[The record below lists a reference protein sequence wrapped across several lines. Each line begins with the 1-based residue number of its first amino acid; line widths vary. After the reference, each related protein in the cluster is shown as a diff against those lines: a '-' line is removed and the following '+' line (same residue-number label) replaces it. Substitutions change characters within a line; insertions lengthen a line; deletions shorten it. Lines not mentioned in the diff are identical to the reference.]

1 MASTNGLPV
10 PTLSSANNPPADFL
24 ALANAVDAAYGG
36 KVANTAALPAAGAF
50 LGQKLWVIDKKAFAR
65 WNGATWTI
73 RPDAVGLFYKADAG
87 SVVFTKTANGTA
99 QVKAGTIIEI
109 GGGFAEFATAT
120 SITMPT
126 LTAGTD
132 YFIYAVTDGTV
143 QAVAAT
149 GIWPSAVASP
159 PANSRLIGG
168 FHYAAGG
175 NAAAQAGGNTTAQ
188 INEYSFWDLK
198 FKPSAVDPR
207 GMTLVSGMFWSDIY
221 MLNRDPQTYGT
232 SRNAQ
237 PIADGEVGGTTTAIV
252 PTAFGG
258 NGSARYPIQDW
269 WNTSECLMA
278 FGKRL
283 PKFREFSTLAYG
295 ASNNISRGNDPVTA
309 GLGTTNAGSSNADEK
324 FTSKWGVIQAAGVEW
339 VWGDEFG
346 GGTAASAWANTN
358 GGRGQVYQQEN
369 AVGLGGAWNGGVNSG
384 SRAAYWYAAPSDSNT
399 TIGGRGVCDHLI
411 LV

>member
-1 MASTNGLPV
+1 MALDFPANPVNGQTYQNYVYDSSKQAWLSQTSRLQLP
-10 PTLSSANNPPADFL
+10 LSIAN
-24 ALANAVDAAYGG
+24 GG
-36 KVANTAALPAAGAF
+36 T
-50 LGQKLWVIDKKAFAR
+50 
-65 WNGATWTI
+65 GATTV
-73 RPDAVGLFYKADAG
+73 VGARSTLGLSGTVKLYKVDSA
-87 SVVFTKTANGTA
+87 SVAFTKTANGAA
-99 QVKAGTIIEI
+99 QVKAGTIVEI
-109 GGGFAEFATAT
+109 GGGFVEFVSATG
-120 SITMPT
+120 INMPT

-132 YFIYAVTDGTV
+132 YFIYAVTNGTV
-143 QAVAAT
+143 QAVAASGT
-149 GIWPSAVASP
+149 WPNPVASP

-168 FHYAAGG
+168 FHYAAGS

-198 FKPSAVDPR
+198 FRPSAPDPR

-221 MLNRDPQTYGT
+221 LLNRDPQTYGT

-237 PIADGEVGGTTTAIV
+237 PIADGESTSTTAIV

-258 NGSARYPIQDW
+258 NGSSRYPIQSW

-295 ASNNISRGNDPVTA
+295 ASENISRGNDPVTA

-324 FTSKWGVIQAAGVEW
+324 FTSKWGVIQASGVQW
-339 VWGDEFG
+339 TWGDEFG
-346 GGTAASAWANTN
+346 GGTAAAAWANTN

-369 AVGLGGAWNGGVNSG
+369 AMLLGGVWDGGVYSG
-384 SRAAYWYAAPSDSNT
+384 SRAAYWGDPPSLSDDNL
-399 TIGGRGVCDHLI
+399 GGRGVCDHLI